1 MNDSARF
8 CEEFLM
14 CGGLSLITTLLQKD
28 SLPQEVDYEIRQ
40 NIYLIVLQILK
51 YALLCVDI

>member
-14 CGGLSLITTLLQKD
+14 CGGLSLITALLQKD

-51 YALLCVDI
+51 

>member
-51 YALLCVDI
+51 